1 MSRGHG
7 DRRDRTT
14 VQSEAGMNRKKTRI
28 LRWRGVLADSPRM
41 LRIMVAIVL
50 AVAGAALTFTQLGFV
65 AIEMPS
71 GSTGY
76 VVVLLQVVALG
87 ALLLGTLPGTALG
100 IVAGGVLFLHA
111 RVLPLDPYEL
121 SFITPLTSV
130 IMFGVTGFL
139 LGIMFAIALRN
150 DPSRFKRVL
159 YIVIVCVIVS
169 VLYGVGF
176 IVNVTIS
183 LGAEI
188 SATMGPGV
196 SVDVVQDLAFATFH
210 QLGDMSVQIWGT
222 GLLMVAL
229 CIVGDLLARKVRVSR
244 GTLGL
249 RTVFGAWLG
258 VTVALAFMVMSA
270 VSFAVTTVDEVWDA
284 QLNMESDASYILE
297 QLDETGERSK
307 MFDAFAAKTGFDT
320 DALDDEDLENLMG
333 AISSN
338 DLLSGYA
345 VADHG
350 TMAVLYDGVVFMA
363 NDAGVELGITEDEAF
378 GEDEREAIEKSI
390 QEGYV
395 QRVIRGVSA
404 RDYKNAS
411 EGGEVSRA
419 PKPYIAYVY
428 AKRSTI
434 DYGEGYNFDFT
445 VAVMQPSD
453 KVFEKRPSI
462 MMWMVISEFALLLVV
477 FAIVFALV
485 NRVVIRHIDEE
496 NAALAHRR
504 PGHPH
509 GQALHRRDALRA
521 RRFLQRGDHREE
533 VVTRRPCQNS

>member
-1 MSRGHG
+1 
-7 DRRDRTT
+7 
-14 VQSEAGMNRKKTRI
+14 
-28 LRWRGVLADSPRM
+28 M

-65 AIEMPS
+65 AIETS
-71 GSTGY
+71 DGSVGY
-76 VVVLLQVVALG
+76 IVVLLQVVALG
-87 ALLLGTLPGTALG
+87 ALLLGTLPGVALG

-176 IVNVTIS
+176 IVNVGIS

-188 SATMGPGV
+188 SATMGPDAPT
-196 SVDVVQDLAFATFH
+196 DVVQNMAQATVR
-210 QLGDMSVQIWGT
+210 QLGNMTVQIWGT
-222 GLLMVAL
+222 GLLMVVL
-229 CIVGDLLARKVRVSR
+229 CAVGDLLACKVRANR
-244 GTLGL
+244 GALGL

-284 QLNMESDASYILE
+284 QLNMGSDASYILE

-307 MFDAFAAKTGFDT
+307 MFDAFAAKTGFDM
-320 DALDDEDLENLMG
+320 DALEDEDYENLMG

-350 TMAVLYDGVVFMA
+350 TMVVLYDGEIFMS
-363 NDAGVELGITEDEAF
+363 NDAGVESGITADEAF

-390 QEGYV
+390 QDGYV
-395 QRVIRGVSA
+395 QRVVRGVSA

-411 EGGEVSRA
+411 EGGEV
-419 PKPYIAYVY
+419 
-428 AKRSTI
+428 
-434 DYGEGYNFDFT
+434 
-445 VAVMQPSD
+445 
-453 KVFEKRPSI
+453 
-462 MMWMVISEFALLLVV
+462 
-477 FAIVFALV
+477 
-485 NRVVIRHIDEE
+485 
-496 NAALAHRR
+496 
-504 PGHPH
+504 
-509 GQALHRRDALRA
+509 
-521 RRFLQRGDHREE
+521 
-533 VVTRRPCQNS
+533 